1 MRERC
6 AHLPQKC
13 FPVSGSRKILTIPR
27 FAPPWCGRA
36 VRALGVEDFVVLN
49 TPTCS
54 YAATA
59 DTEVW
64 EEFISPAEA
73 SHGNSESSAKL
84 APSRLSHCAH
94 TQKCPLKGEA
104 DSLGRGSLYDKTSHI
119 HGAKDKQ
126 KEYSARTCN
135 NQERINCWIYSQLI
149 MACQPSSSWR

>member
-1 MRERC
+1 MEG
-6 AHLPQKC
+6 LLEPWEW
-13 FPVSGSRKILTIPR
+13 KILSFSTHQ
-27 FAPPWCGRA
+27 
-36 VRALGVEDFVVLN
+36 L
-49 TPTCS
+49 
-54 YAATA
+54 AATA

-94 TQKCPLKGEA
+94 TQKGPLKGEA
-104 DSLGRGSLYDKTSHI
+104 GSLGRGSLYDKTSRI

-135 NQERINCWIYSQLI
+135 DQERINC
-149 MACQPSSSWR
+149 